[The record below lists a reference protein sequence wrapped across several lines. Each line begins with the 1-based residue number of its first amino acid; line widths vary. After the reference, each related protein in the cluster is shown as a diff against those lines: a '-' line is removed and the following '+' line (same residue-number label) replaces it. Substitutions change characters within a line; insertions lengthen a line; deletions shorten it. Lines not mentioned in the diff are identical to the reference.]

1 MESDKQERDLLYTIR
16 HEKGTDLQ
24 IDIWYEGEL
33 WIFRPLGRIDTSTS
47 DDLEVNLIEGI
58 NQGMRWIVLDLTD
71 VPYISSAGLR
81 VLIKGV
87 KKIKPLKGEI
97 VLASPSKTV
106 LEILTLSGFK
116 KIFRIFPDQKS
127 AKDSFS

>member
-1 MESDKQERDLLYTIR
+1 
-16 HEKGTDLQ
+16 
-24 IDIWYEGEL
+24 
-33 WIFRPLGRIDTSTS
+33 
-47 DDLEVNLIEGI
+47 
-58 NQGMRWIVLDLTD
+58 MRWIVLDLTD

-81 VLIKGV
+81 VLIKAI

-127 AKDSFS
+127 AKDSLI